1 MEDFPLELVL
11 AALLAV
17 SELLAVSPLK
27 SNSLFQLVRS
37 ILQSLKVAK
46 EEVEKLE
53 DKKDE

>member
-1 MEDFPLELVL
+1 MEDFPVELVL

>member
-27 SNSLFQLVRS
+27 SNSLFQLIKS
-37 ILQSLKVAK
+37 ILGAIELKK
-46 EEVEKLE
+46 D

>member
-27 SNSLFQLVRS
+27 SNSLFQLVKS
-37 ILQSLKVAK
+37 ILGAIELKK
-46 EEVEKLE
+46 D